1 MDTKKLILKKTL
13 KLMIEKQ
20 SPIVSISEIRD
31 ATGIATGGI
40 YYHFSN
46 KEDIFNEIIERYFIN
61 DIPFN
66 IDKLTQINGNA
77 KEKIHDV
84 MAEMFMQKQT
94 GFNIEEIDDEI
105 DYRKILDILT
115 ANGFAYENSFKL
127 LNDSLKEIKEFL
139 TEIIGE
145 CQKSREIRQ
154 DLSSSDIAES
164 LIIMFLGIYYKW
176 EVYLIDDMVSA
187 FEDNF
192 DLEWEK
198 IKFKE

>member
-139 TEIIGE
+139 TEIIEE

>member
-192 DLEWEK
+192 NLEWEK

>member
-94 GFNIEEIDDEI
+94 GLNIEEIDDEI

-139 TEIIGE
+139 TEIIEE